1 MKRRSWPEEI
11 DWIREQ
17 DQKMYRLINILSV
30 AATLFLVCF
39 ISHRAAAFSA
49 ESAMAERAALLADAS
64 VSEETLRFM
73 AFVSEES
80 MRVEDA
86 MSEEYDMADSE
97 SGIAVSEEYDIAALE
112 SDAAV
117 LAVLE
122 GEELQ
127 SQEEED
133 AYNSLTDERGFIYE
147 EVSEVI
153 SIEENNITD
162 SIGEWNVESVT
173 TGENDVGAAAGLCTA
188 VTAVAWDEV
197 KTPWDDM
204 AHDEVVSTD
213 CRSVRGQPDILI
225 EHNKDAP
232 VIRGQAPPEMVCSH
246 EYGNIGEI
254 KYSIL

>member
-64 VSEETLRFM
+64 VSAETLRFM

-80 MRVEDA
+80 MRAEDV
-86 MSEEYDMADSE
+86 MSEEYDMADPD
-97 SGIAVSEEYDIAALE
+97 SGIAVSEEYDIAASG
-112 SDAAV
+112 SDIAV
-117 LAVLE
+117 LAVSE
-122 GEELQ
+122 EEELR
-127 SQEEED
+127 SKETDD
-133 AYNSLTDERGFIYE
+133 AYFILSDAQEFIYGG
-147 EVSEVI
+147 VSESI
-153 SIEENNITD
+153 SIEENGITD
-162 SIGEWNVESVT
+162 SIREWNVESVT
-173 TGENDVGAAAGLCTA
+173 TGENDVGAAAGFCAA
-188 VTAVAWDEV
+188 VTTGTQDEIKTLWADTAHEEAVSA
-197 KTPWDDM
+197 
-204 AHDEVVSTD
+204 D
-213 CRSVRGQPDILI
+213 CRSVRGQPDVLV

-232 VIRGQAPPEMVCSH
+232 DIRGQAPPEMVCSH

-254 KYSIL
+254 KYSI